1 MDDLGLLR
9 DFVVVYGAGLI
20 VVFLLLKVSAS
31 PIAGFLIT
39 GLIVGPNGLGLV
51 TQPENVATMADLGV
65 MLLLF
70 SLGLEFS
77 LKKMAEIRHIVL
89 GGGALQVGGTILG
102 VLLVCRL
109 AGIPIPAAVFI
120 GFVAAIS
127 STAVALNVLDSRAE
141 RGSMHARAALGICI
155 FQDLCIVPMIMVV
168 PLLAHRAPDQPIA
181 WLLVKSFGVVVA
193 TVALARYVFP
203 RVLDLIVGTRS
214 KELFVIT
221 AVFTFLTIA
230 WVTSSFGFSLA
241 LGAFLAGLILSES
254 EYSYQIFADLRP
266 VRDSLNSLFFV
277 SIGMLV
283 NPSQVLANP
292 GLLLLVVAS
301 LVLGKLLLT
310 GGSLLA
316 LGLPLQVALLA
327 AAVLAQ
333 VGEFSFILLRVGDRM
348 NLIPDAWFQ
357 LLISAT
363 VGSMLLCPVL
373 YWAVQRILTGRREHA
388 EQSLGEGEESFVPGL
403 ADHVIICGFGESGRN
418 LARVLKQNELPYVVL
433 DLNARRVKEARG
445 EGEPI
450 FFGDCSRS
458 SILLRAGIRAAR
470 VVVLA
475 VSDPFSTR
483 RAVKVA
489 HLMNPAGVILTR
501 TKYLAEIEELYR
513 LGSHEVIA
521 EEFEA
526 AIEIVT
532 RILRVYHLPR
542 AAVAAEIKSIR
553 DTHFGIFL
561 ADRHITVPRLRLS
574 DRMELLIE
582 TVQVPKHSSFS
593 GLSIAETQLR
603 KRSGATI
610 LGIGRGD
617 NTWVNPD
624 PREKILVDDFLV
636 LSGTKEQLKRAIAIL
651 GEEVTPTVT
660 LENHANV
667 AAQTRDEIVE
677 QSSRISNE

>member
-1 MDDLGLLR
+1 MDDIGLLR
-9 DFVVVYGAGLI
+9 DFVVVYGAGLL
-20 VVFLLLKVSAS
+20 VVFLLQKISAS

-51 TQPENVATMADLGV
+51 GQPENVATMADLGV

-77 LKKMAEIRHIVL
+77 LKKMAEIQHIVL

-102 VLLVCRL
+102 VFLISRL
-109 AGIPIPAAVFI
+109 AGIPTPAAVFI

-127 STAVALNVLDSRAE
+127 STALALNVLDSRGE
-141 RGSMHARAALGICI
+141 RGSMHARAALGISI
-155 FQDLCIVPMIMVV
+155 FQDLCLVPMIVLV
-168 PLLAHRAPDQPIA
+168 PLLANRAPDQPIA
-181 WLLVKSFGVVVA
+181 WLLIKAFGIVAA
-193 TVALARYVFP
+193 TVAVARYVFP
-203 RVLDLIVGTRS
+203 RILELIVGTRS
-214 KELFVIT
+214 KELFVISS
-221 AVFTFLTIA
+221 VFTFLAIA

-254 EYSYQIFADLRP
+254 EYSYQIFADMRP

-283 NPSQVLANP
+283 DPWQILASPGVL
-292 GLLLLVVAS
+292 LMIVLS
-301 LVLGKLLLT
+301 LMLGKLLIT

-316 LGLPLQVALLA
+316 IGLPIQVSLLA

-333 VGEFSFILLRVGDRM
+333 VGEFSFILLRVGDRV
-348 NLIPDAWFQ
+348 NLISDAWFQ

-363 VGSMLLCPVL
+363 VGSMVLCPIV
-373 YWAVQRILTGRREHA
+373 YWAVDKVLTTSREVSERSRREP
-388 EQSLGEGEESFVPGL
+388 EELFVPGL
-403 ADHVIICGFGESGRN
+403 TDHVVIGGFGESGRN
-418 LARVLKQNELPYVVL
+418 LARVLKQNDIPYVVL
-433 DLNARRVKEARG
+433 ELNARRVKEARS

-450 FFGDCSRS
+450 FFGDCASS
-458 SILLRAGIRAAR
+458 SILIRAGIRLAR

-483 RAVKVA
+483 RAVRVA
-489 HLMNPAGVILTR
+489 HLINPAGVILTR
-501 TKYLAEIEELYR
+501 TKYLAEIEDLYR

-526 AIEIVT
+526 SIEIVT

-574 DRMELLIE
+574 DRMELLVE
-582 TVQVPKHSSFS
+582 TIQVPDNSSFA

-603 KRSGATI
+603 KRSGASI
-610 LGIGRGD
+610 LGIGRGAK
-617 NTWVNPD
+617 TWVNPD
-624 PREKILVDDFLV
+624 PREKILPGDFLV
-636 LSGTKEQLKRAIAIL
+636 LSGTKQQLKQAIL
-651 GEEVTPTVT
+651 ILSEGPIESPKDAGLVVP
-660 LENHANV
+660 
-667 AAQTRDEIVE
+667 D
-677 QSSRISNE
+677 

>member
-1 MDDLGLLR
+1 MEDVGLLR
-9 DFVVVYGAGLI
+9 DFVVVYGAGLV
-20 VVFLLLKVSAS
+20 VVFLLQKISAS

-51 TQPENVATMADLGV
+51 GQPENVATMADLGV

-77 LKKMAEIRHIVL
+77 LKKMAEIKHIVL

-102 VLLVCRL
+102 VLLVSRI
-109 AGIPIPAAVFI
+109 AGIPMSTAVFI

-127 STAVALNVLDSRAE
+127 STALALNVLDSRAE

-155 FQDLCIVPMIMVV
+155 FQDLCIVPMIVIL

-181 WLLVKSFGVVVA
+181 WLLLKAFGIVVV
-193 TVALARYVFP
+193 TVGLARYIFP
-203 RVLDLIVGTRS
+203 RVLEMIVGTRS
-214 KELFVIT
+214 KELFVISS
-221 AVFTFLTIA
+221 VFTFLAIA
-230 WVTSSFGFSLA
+230 WITSSFGFSLA

-283 NPSQVLANP
+283 RPSQILANP
-292 GLLLLVVAS
+292 GLLLLIILS
-301 LVLGKLLLT
+301 LMLGKLVIT

-316 LGLPLQVALLA
+316 IGLPIQVSFLA

-333 VGEFSFILLRVGDRM
+333 LGEFSFILLRVGDRLD
-348 NLIPDAWFQ
+348 LISDAWFQ

-363 VGSMLLCPVL
+363 VGTMVLCPPL
-373 YWAVQRILTGRREHA
+373 YWAAQKILAMSKELSEQAPAEEHTFA
-388 EQSLGEGEESFVPGL
+388 PGL
-403 ADHVIICGFGESGRN
+403 TDHVIICGFGESGRN
-418 LARVLKQNELPYVVL
+418 LARVLKQNEIPYVVL
-433 DLNARRVKEARG
+433 ELNARRVREARN

-450 FFGDCSRS
+450 FFGDCSRP
-458 SILLRAGIRAAR
+458 SILFRAGIRVAR

-475 VSDPFSTR
+475 ISDPFSTR

-489 HLMNPAGVILTR
+489 HTINPGGVILTR
-501 TKYLAEIEELYR
+501 TKYLAEIEELYH

-526 AIEIVT
+526 SIEIVT

-582 TVQVPKHSSFS
+582 TIQVPEHSPFA
-593 GLSIAETQLR
+593 GLSVAQTQLR
-603 KRSGATI
+603 KRSGASI
-610 LGIGRGD
+610 LGIGRGAQ
-617 NTWVNPD
+617 TWVNPD
-624 PREKILVDDFLV
+624 PREKILPDDFLV
-636 LSGTKEQLKRAIAIL
+636 LSGTKQQLKEAIL
-651 GEEVTPTVT
+651 ILSEEKDTSSKTETPGDTGET
-660 LENHANV
+660 LSKIETEA
-667 AAQTRDEIVE
+667 
-677 QSSRISNE
+677 